1 MHKTVQ
7 IKKILNKNQEIV
19 RQQLK
24 SIYCQTA
31 ATENIKKLD
40 IKILE
45 KSINQNAF
53 IEILITLIVVYN
65 LSFYVIE

>member
-7 IKKILNKNQEIV
+7 IEKILSKNQKIV

-31 ATENIKKLD
+31 AIRNTEELD
-40 IKILE
+40 MKIL
-45 KSINQNAF
+45 KKFIN
-53 IEILITLIVVYN
+53 
-65 LSFYVIE
+65 

>member
-7 IKKILNKNQEIV
+7 IEKILNKNQEIV

-31 ATENIKKLD
+31 ATENTEELD
-40 IKILE
+40 MKILK
-45 KSINQNAF
+45 KSIN
-53 IEILITLIVVYN
+53 
-65 LSFYVIE
+65 